1 MTSLREI
8 LIHWFIP
15 PVLRE
20 DKESLRQALRAMMFG
35 LAMLVWVPVYM
46 VVYWLLNAQ
55 KSLMM
60 VTLVGFAIV
69 MAMGSLRLTKSVKV
83 TGNLIAGVIFGVLVS
98 LACVTGGIRAPA
110 LWWLPSVPII
120 ALVLSGIPSGIAWT
134 VLGCLASVVFFGID
148 LADRTLPSELD
159 DTALRIMTCS
169 AVSGIIVCAC
179 ILTILFKLGEDKA
192 RTALEIARDESE
204 QANRAKS
211 AFLANMSHEIR
222 TPMNAIIGMTELV
235 LGTEL
240 KPQQREYLLIV
251 QESSESLA
259 VLINDILDFSKI
271 EAGRLSL
278 ELHTFNLH
286 DTIGSTMKSMGVRAH
301 ASGLELACHLQE
313 GVPRTV
319 LGDEVRLRQII
330 VNLVGNAIKFTA
342 EGEVVLRVS
351 CLRSTDDST
360 WLEFSVTDTGIGIPK
375 DKQQVIFDTFEQA
388 DMSTTRKFGGTGLGL
403 AISSKLVQ
411 MMDGHIHVESEH
423 GKGSTFRFSVRFGLV
438 QDERAENPTTR
449 PVVLRDARVLVVD
462 DNATNRRILE
472 EVLGRWEMKT
482 TVVDNAQAALN
493 TLRQAR
499 LQGTPFNLVLTDA
512 HMPDVDGFSFAEQ
525 IKEDSELR
533 NETVVMMLTSGDH
546 PEDLGRCEQLGI
558 ASYLLKP
565 IKQSELL
572 DAVLNTL
579 GVASAEQLGQQGV
592 TGQLATLTSEQPKAS
607 GPRKVLLVEDSV
619 VNQKLAAA
627 VLEKDGH
634 HVTIANNGREA
645 VQAFE
650 SDSYDL
656 VLMDIQ
662 MPEMDGFEATRS
674 IRKMEQG
681 TGNHIPI
688 IAMTAHALVGDR
700 ERCLAV
706 GMDDYIAK
714 PIYAKQLLATIRGLG
729 KK

>member
-1 MTSLREI
+1 MTSVREI

-15 PVLRE
+15 PALRE
-20 DKESLRQALRAMMFG
+20 DKETQRQALRAMLFG
-35 LAMLVWVPVYM
+35 LAMLVWVPIYTL
-46 VVYWLLNAQ
+46 VYWLLDAP
-55 KSLMM
+55 KSVAM
-60 VTLVGFAIV
+60 VALVGVGIL
-69 MAMGSLRLTKSVKV
+69 MAMGSMRFTKSVKL
-83 TGNLIAGVIFGVLVS
+83 TGNLIAGVIFAVLIS
-98 LACVTGGIRAPA
+98 LACVTGGIKAA
-110 LWWLPSVPII
+110 SLWWLPSVPII

-134 VLGCLASVVFFGID
+134 VLGCLASATFYGID
-148 LADRTLPSELD
+148 LAGHTWPSELD
-159 DTALRIMTCS
+159 EDAFRILTCN
-169 AVSGIIVCAC
+169 AISGIIVCAC
-179 ILTILFKLGEDKA
+179 ILTVLFKLGEDKA

-222 TPMNAIIGMTELV
+222 TPMNAIMGMTELV

-251 QESSESLA
+251 QESSEALR

-278 ELHTFNLH
+278 ELQTFDLH
-286 DTIGSTMKSMGVRAH
+286 DTIGSSMKSMGVRAH
-301 ASGLELACHLQE
+301 TRGLELVFHLQD
-313 GVPRTV
+313 GVPRMV
-319 LGDEVRLRQII
+319 VGDEVRLRQII
-330 VNLVGNAIKFTA
+330 VNLVGNAIKFT
-342 EGEVVLRVS
+342 EQGEVVLKVS
-351 CLRSTDDST
+351 CLRTTEDSA
-360 WLEFSVTDTGIGIPK
+360 WLEFAVTDTGIGIPK
-375 DKQQVIFDTFEQA
+375 EKQQVIFDTFEQA

-403 AISSKLVQ
+403 AISSKLVRL
-411 MMDGHIHVESEH
+411 MDGHIYVESEY
-423 GKGSTFRFSVRFGLV
+423 GKGSTFQFTARFGLV
-438 QDERAENPTTR
+438 QEEAAATTATR
-449 PVVLRDARVLVVD
+449 PVVLHDARVLVVD

-472 EVLGRWEMKT
+472 EVLRRWKLETK
-482 TVVDNAQAALN
+482 VVDNAQDALN

-499 LQGTPFNLVLTDA
+499 SQGAPFNLVLTDA
-512 HMPDVDGFSFAEQ
+512 HMPDVDGFSFAKQ

-572 DAVLNTL
+572 DAVLTAL
-579 GVASAEQLGQQGV
+579 GAKHAEQPGVASQHAALDSDQPQA
-592 TGQLATLTSEQPKAS
+592 TGPV
-607 GPRKVLLVEDSV
+607 KVLLVEDSV

-634 HVTIANNGREA
+634 HVTIANNGLEA

-650 SDSYDL
+650 RDSFDL

-662 MPEMDGFEATRS
+662 MPEMDGFEATRA
-674 IRKMEQG
+674 IRKLEQI
-681 TGNHIPI
+681 TGGHIPI

-700 ERCLAV
+700 ERCLAS

-714 PIYAKQLLATIRGLG
+714 PIYAKQLIATIRRLG
-729 KK
+729 KP